1 MSKRDW
7 AWIGPLFMCCIL
19 VASLWLL
26 HRELSEISSSD
37 LLASLTALPPI
48 RLGLAVLLTCLSY
61 VILFA
66 YDVLG
71 LWYIRHPMAWHRVAL
86 AAFLGHAVG
95 NNFGTLLGGS
105 TIRLRLYTSWGLS
118 ALDIFKLM
126 LLLSFTFW
134 IGLFAISGI
143 LFLVDPLPIPS
154 RLHLPIQTSAPLGYL
169 FLSIALAYLLM
180 CGLRRKPIRY
190 KGWELE
196 PPALWLSAAQYAVAA
211 VDLCVSASV
220 LYVLMPN
227 GLEIGFVH
235 FLSIY
240 LLGLTIGILSNV
252 PGGLGVTELV
262 IVVLLGPTEPHEAF
276 SALLL
281 FRAIYYLIPLV
292 IGLVILSINE
302 ILPHRNHASGL
313 IKRAGHWVR
322 WLAPRY
328 LSITIFLSGIILL
341 ISGATPADAGRLRLI
356 RDLLPLP
363 VVEISHLLGSAAG
376 ILLLILARALQRR
389 IETAYYCVVGLLVGG
404 ILFSLLKGL
413 DYEEACLLGLMLLL
427 FAPTRTHYYRKGSLF
442 VDRWNPGWFIAIG
455 AVLLSIVWLVA
466 FSFRHVEYDQQM
478 WWQFAF
484 NADAPRSLRA
494 TAVVTLL
501 ILAFASARLL
511 MARPPAP
518 HPPTL
523 AELQAAEAIIA
534 SSPKTIANLALL
546 GDKFLMLNTAK
557 TAFLMFGVEGRSW
570 ISMGDPIGPDA
581 ECRELAWQFRERCDE
596 GGCWPVF
603 YQVDADNVP
612 LYAEMGLALLKLGEE
627 ARVPL
632 VNFNLNGGDRKGLR
646 KTHRQLSEA
655 ECIFEVVDA
664 QLNDGLMQELK
675 GVSDQWLGEKNSAE
689 KGFSIG
695 RFQTDYLR
703 RFPIALIRQR
713 GRLIAF
719 ANIWRGA
726 DKSEL
731 SVDLMRHTPD
741 APNGTMELLFIHLML
756 WGKEQGFAW
765 FNLGMAPLSGVENRR
780 IGPLWNQFA
789 TLAFDHGEH
798 FYNFRGLRQYKEKFN
813 PQWHPKYLATPGGYK
828 IPIVLANVATVISG
842 GLTRLVTK

>member
-1 MSKRDW
+1 MSKRGW
-7 AWIGPLFMCCIL
+7 AWIGPLFMFCIL

-26 HRELSEISSSD
+26 HRELNDISSSD
-37 LLASLTALPPI
+37 LFASLTALPATQ
-48 RLGLAVLLTCLSY
+48 LGCAVLLTCVSY

-105 TIRLRLYTSWGLS
+105 TIRLRLYTAWGLS

-134 IGLFAISGI
+134 IGLFAIAGV
-143 LFLVDPLPIPS
+143 LFLVDPLPIPP

-169 FLSIALAYLLM
+169 FVSIALAYLLM
-180 CGLRRKPIRY
+180 CGIRRKPIRY

-196 PPALWLSAAQYAVAA
+196 PPAIWLSLAQYLVAA

-220 LYVLMPN
+220 LYVLMPK

-262 IVVLLGPTEPHEAF
+262 IVVLLGPTEPHEVL

-302 ILPHRNHASGL
+302 VLPHRERASGL
-313 IKRAGHWVR
+313 FKRAGHWVR
-322 WLAPRY
+322 LIAPRY
-328 LSITIFLSGIILL
+328 LSITIFLSGLILL
-341 ISGATPADAGRLRLI
+341 ISGATPADAGRLHLL

-363 VVEISHLLGSAAG
+363 VVEISHLLGSTAG
-376 ILLLILARALQRR
+376 ILLLLLARALQRR
-389 IETAYYCVVGLLVGG
+389 IETAYYCVIGLLVGG

-427 FAPTRTHYYRKGSLF
+427 FAPTRKHYYRKGSLL
-442 VDRWNPGWFIAIG
+442 VDRWNPGWFISLGAI
-455 AVLLSIVWLVA
+455 LLSIMWLVA
-466 FSFRHVEYDQQM
+466 FSFRHVEYDQQL

-494 TAVVTLL
+494 TAVVALL

-511 MARPPAP
+511 RARLPAP

-523 AELQAAEAIIA
+523 AELQAAEVILGA
-534 SSPKTIANLALL
+534 SPKTIANLALL
-546 GDKFLMLNTAK
+546 GDKFLMLNEAK
-557 TAFLMFGVEGRSW
+557 TAFIMFGVEGRSW
-570 ISMGDPIGPDA
+570 ISMGDPIGPDD

-603 YQVDADNVP
+603 YQVDSQRVP

-632 VNFNLNGGDRKGLR
+632 ANFNLNGGERKGLR

-655 ECIFEVVDA
+655 GCTFEVVDA
-664 QLNDGLMQELK
+664 HFDDGLMQELK
-675 GVSDQWLGEKNSAE
+675 RVSDQWLGEKNTSE
-689 KGFSIG
+689 KGFSLG
-695 RFQTDYLR
+695 RFQADYLR
-703 RFPIALIRQR
+703 RFPIALIRHH

-719 ANIWRGA
+719 ANIWKAA

-731 SVDLMRHTPD
+731 SVDLMRHTND

-765 FNLGMAPLSGVENRR
+765 FNLGMAPLSGVEKRR

-789 TLAFDHGEH
+789 RLAFDHGEH
-798 FYNFRGLRQYKEKFN
+798 FYNFRGLRQYKEKFD
-813 PQWHPKYLATPGGYK
+813 PQWHPKYLAAPGGYK
-828 IPIVLANVATVISG
+828 IPIVLANVASVISG
-842 GLTRLVTK
+842 GLTRLIKK